1 MYAVILAGGGGTRL
15 WPRSRQN
22 HPKQFVDIMGVGR
35 TMIQATAERLHSRV
49 AAEQIYV
56 VTGAQFAQLT
66 HHQLPHLAP
75 AQIIAEPSGR
85 NSAPAIGLACI
96 HMIERDADAIAAFLP
111 ADHVIPDT
119 EQFVAALSRAEK
131 AATEGYLVTLGVKP
145 TFPHTGYGYIKSGI
159 TIGLNGNQETTA
171 YHVERFLE
179 KPNRTTAEYFLSEG
193 NYYWNAG
200 IFVSRVDRMLAEIQR
215 QLPSIYHLLQQIR
228 QSLGSEQATCILEE
242 IWQQMPSISID
253 YGVMEHAEQ
262 VAMVPLNAGWND
274 IGSWDALEAILQ
286 QDPQNNSVA
295 KGELLA
301 LASQG
306 NIVYSEKSFVALI
319 DVEDLVVVETNQ
331 ALLIGHKTKMQ
342 RVKEVVEQLRNQGR
356 TDLL

>member
-15 WPRSRQN
+15 WPRSRQS
-22 HPKQFVDIMGVGR
+22 HPKQFVDIMGAGR
-35 TMIQATAERLHSRV
+35 TMIQATAERLYSQV
-49 AAEQIYV
+49 PPEQMYV
-56 VTGAQFAQLT
+56 VTGAQFAHLT
-66 HHQLPHLAP
+66 HHQLPNLAP

-96 HMIERDADAIAAFLP
+96 HIIERDPSAIVAFLP
-111 ADHVIPDT
+111 ADHVIPDI
-119 EQFVAALSRAEK
+119 EQFTAALSRAEK
-131 AATEGYLVTLGVKP
+131 AAAQDYLVTLGVKP
-145 TFPHTGYGYIKSGI
+145 TFPHTGYGYIKSGMA
-159 TIGLNGNQETTA
+159 IGLNGSQEATA
-171 YHVERFLE
+171 YYVERFLE
-179 KPNRTTAEYFLSEG
+179 KPNRTTAEYFLSED
-193 NYYWNAG
+193 NYFWNAG
-200 IFVSRVDRMLAEIQR
+200 IFVSRVDRMLTEIQR
-215 QLPSIYHLLQQIR
+215 QLPSVYLLLQQIR
-228 QSLGSEQATCILEE
+228 QSLGSERATCILEDA
-242 IWQQMPSISID
+242 WQQMPSISID

-286 QDPQNNSVA
+286 QDTQNNSVA